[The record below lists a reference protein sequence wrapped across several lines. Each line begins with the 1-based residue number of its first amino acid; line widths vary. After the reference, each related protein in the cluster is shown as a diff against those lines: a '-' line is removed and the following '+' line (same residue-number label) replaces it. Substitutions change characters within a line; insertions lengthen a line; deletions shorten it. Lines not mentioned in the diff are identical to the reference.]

1 MKVNNNPIIH
11 IENVTKAVQ
20 QKELIKSYTMSINE
34 RSIYGLLGPNGAG
47 KTTLFKLLTGFIYP
61 TVGKI
66 EILGMDIATK
76 RNAIIKNVGSLIE
89 APIFYEHL
97 SAIQNINIHLSY
109 MGLKSVNA
117 PPYLEMVGLGQNGTQ
132 PVSEFSMG
140 MRQRL
145 GVARAISHQPK
156 LLILDEPIN
165 GLDPMG
171 IRIMRN
177 LFKSLVDEHGMTIL
191 ISSHILSEIEQIANT
206 IGVISNG
213 KKVEEVNLASIK
225 KKYPAGLED
234 YFFDVLQG
242 GL

>member
-1 MKVNNNPIIH
+1 MKINNKHIIK
-11 IENVTKAVQ
+11 IQNVTKAVQ
-20 QKELIKSYTMSINE
+20 KKEIIKSYTMSINE
-34 RSIYGLLGPNGAG
+34 RSIYGLLGPNGEG

-66 EILGMDIATK
+66 EILGMDITTE

-89 APIFYEHL
+89 ALIFYEHL
-97 SAIQNINIHLSY
+97 SANQNINIHLSY

-117 PPYLEMVGLGQNGTQ
+117 SRYLEMVGLGQTGAQ
-132 PVSEFSMG
+132 PVSQFSMG

-177 LFKSLVDEHGMTIL
+177 LFKSL
-191 ISSHILSEIEQIANT
+191 
-206 IGVISNG
+206 
-213 KKVEEVNLASIK
+213 
-225 KKYPAGLED
+225 
-234 YFFDVLQG
+234 
-242 GL
+242 

>member
-1 MKVNNNPIIH
+1 MKINNKPIIK
-11 IENVTKAVQ
+11 IQNVTKAVQ
-20 QKELIKSYTMSINE
+20 QKEIIKSYTMSINE

-66 EILGMDIATK
+66 EILGMDITTE

-97 SAIQNINIHLSY
+97 SANQNINIHLSY

-117 PPYLEMVGLGQNGTQ
+117 SRYLEMVGLGQTGAQ
-132 PVSEFSMG
+132 PVSQFSMG

-191 ISSHILSEIEQIANT
+191 ISSHILREIELIANT